1 MKFRLVPL
9 EMVVHGESTITF
21 VILTIFVR
29 PIKKITQCL
38 EIAVKKTAI
47 GVSVLS
53 ALSGAACAQ
62 STVTLYG
69 VIDEGFD
76 YTNNVGEHAL
86 YALSASDV
94 EGSRW
99 GLKGKEDLG
108 GGLSA
113 VFQLENGY
121 SVNTGK
127 LGQEGLMFGRQAYIG
142 MSSTTAGSL
151 TVGRQYDSV
160 VDYLAPLTANGGWAG
175 AMFAHPYDNDNTD
188 NTFRLN
194 NAVKYTSANYG
205 GLSFGGVYAF
215 SNSTN
220 FAANRAESIGAQYA
234 NGGLTVAAAYLNVD
248 QPDNGT
254 IGAVAIGP
262 NGATDG
268 SWTAGRQ
275 RIFGAGIT
283 YTMASATLGFVYS
296 NTNLSNPEG
305 TEYANF
311 AASPSLGAASSLK
324 FNNFELNAKYQFTPA
339 FFVGV
344 MYTYTQATYEA
355 VSGGSAK
362 AKYNQ
367 FGLMA
372 DYNVSKR
379 TDVYVQGGYVKVS
392 DDPGLAGTGL
402 DVAANV
408 DAAGPSSSSKQLM
421 ARVGVRHMF

>member
-1 MKFRLVPL
+1 MRTSVLILGDHSSPL
-9 EMVVHGESTITF
+9 KKSN
-21 VILTIFVR
+21 LTE
-29 PIKKITQCL
+29 CL
-38 EIAVKKTAI
+38 EIVVKKTVI
-47 GVSVLS
+47 VVGVL
-53 ALSGAACAQ
+53 GAFSSTAFAQ

-76 YTNNVGEHAL
+76 YTNNAGGHPL

-142 MSSTTAGSL
+142 ISSASLGSL
-151 TVGRQYDSV
+151 TFGRQYDSV

-194 NAVKYTSANYG
+194 NAVKYASVNYG
-205 GLSFGGVYAF
+205 GLTFGGVYAF

-220 FAANRAESIGAQYA
+220 FAVNRAESVGAQYT
-234 NGGLTVAAAYLNVD
+234 NGGLTVAATYLNVD
-248 QPDNGT
+248 QPDSGT
-254 IGAVAIGP
+254 VGAVAIGP
-262 NGATDG
+262 NGGTDG
-268 SWTAGRQ
+268 SWTASRQ
-275 RIFGAGIT
+275 RVFGAGAT
-283 YTMASATLGFVYS
+283 YTVASATLGFVYT
-296 NTNLSNPEG
+296 NTRLSAPTG

-311 AASPSLGAASSLK
+311 AASQSLGGASSLK
-324 FNNFELNAKYQFTPA
+324 FDNFELNAKYQFTPA
-339 FFVGV
+339 FFVGG
-344 MYTYTQATYEA
+344 MYTYTQATYQGM
-355 VSGGSAK
+355 SGGSAK
-362 AKYNQ
+362 AKYHQ

-379 TDVYVQGGYVKVS
+379 TDLYVQGGYVKVS
-392 DDPGLAGTGL
+392 ADAALAGTGL

-408 DAAGPSSSSKQLM
+408 DAAVPSSTDKQFM
-421 ARVGVRHMF
+421 ARVGIRHMF